1 MFTKVNMFRILYISV
16 TFSVHQ
22 LPCRCL

>member
-1 MFTKVNMFRILYISV
+1 MFTKVNIFQILYISV